1 MDIRP
6 VSAPSCTSEKFMLLY
21 IFLSIFAIMLSFS
34 GGITKKDIVFQ
45 NFMKEYNF
53 FQFDQ
58 KFVNM
63 LHKVQKGISFCWLT
77 NLF

>member
-1 MDIRP
+1 
-6 VSAPSCTSEKFMLLY
+6 
-21 IFLSIFAIMLSFS
+21 MLSFS

-63 LHKVQKGISFCWLT
+63 LHKVQKGISFYWLT
-77 NLF
+77 DLFEGFQRFEMDFLSIFNA